1 MAIHPFG
8 PCRNVRRMPMQSP
21 DDCVKQRRARTGIL
35 GGVPAFLL
43 TLALGLLAFAPAA
56 AAAPATC
63 ATDGVSPIAGTEG
76 GLGQEFPVG
85 PDGGDLHAYSV
96 AAFSNDGQSQLSILP
111 LDASGTPDL
120 SAARPPTTPTPP
132 RPPPPAARQPPGP
145 RRRPDH
151 GRARPA
157 RAPARGSL
165 HRVPRPRDR
174 RVLAALR

>member
-21 DDCVKQRRARTGIL
+21 EDCVKQRMARTGIL

-76 GLGQEFPVG
+76 GLGQEFTVG

-120 SAARPPTTPTPP
+120 SAARRSTTVSLP
-132 RPPPPAARQPPGP
+132 
-145 RRRPDH
+145 
-151 GRARPA
+151 
-157 RAPARGSL
+157 APAGGLTTVALDPPERLPEGRYIVFL
-165 HRVPRPRDR
+165 VPET
-174 RVLAALR
+174 AASWLLC